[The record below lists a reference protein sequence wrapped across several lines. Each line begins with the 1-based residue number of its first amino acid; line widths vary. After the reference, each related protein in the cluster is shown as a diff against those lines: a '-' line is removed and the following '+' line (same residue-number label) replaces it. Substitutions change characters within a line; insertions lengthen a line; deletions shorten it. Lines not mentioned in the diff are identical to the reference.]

1 MKPVGGAKISLA
13 SSPDERQ
20 KIKNYLLYLHFI
32 VRSFLC
38 INCDDSVLIVQNT
51 RRRKVFKQRVRP

>member
-20 KIKNYLLYLHFI
+20 KNKKNIFYIYTLLLDNF
-32 VRSFLC
+32 C
-38 INCDDSVLIVQNT
+38 VLIVMI
-51 RRRKVFKQRVRP
+51 RC